1 MYEERSEEALA
12 TQPGAVLAAGEG
24 GGEGEGGGDHREGGG
39 RHGGAGDQEQVVAG
53 TSLM

>member
-1 MYEERSEEALA
+1 VYEERSEEALA
-12 TQPGAVLAAGEG
+12 TQPGAVLAA
-24 GGEGEGGGDHREGGG
+24 GEGEGGGDHREGGG